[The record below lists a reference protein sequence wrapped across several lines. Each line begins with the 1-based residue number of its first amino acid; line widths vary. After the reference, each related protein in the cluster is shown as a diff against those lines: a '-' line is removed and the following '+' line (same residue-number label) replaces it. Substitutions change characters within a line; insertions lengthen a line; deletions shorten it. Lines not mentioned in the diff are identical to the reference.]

1 MTDPLSVTASLVAL
15 AGFAFQSSKSLYQA
29 VESFKSSKRAIR
41 ELKEEVESLNGV
53 LATLSQMAA
62 EYDAQLTSL
71 KLPLLRCGKTC
82 AEFEEVIIKCTGHSD
97 GQRTSFRD
105 WAKLQYRGG
114 DISDL
119 KTTLA
124 GYKSTIN
131 IAIGGATL

>member
-1 MTDPLSVTASLVAL
+1 MADPLSVTAGLVGL
-15 AGFAFQSSKSLYQA
+15 VGFAFQASKSLYQ
-29 VESFKSSKRAIR
+29 VIESFKSSKRAVR
-41 ELKEEVESLNGV
+41 ELREEVESLNGV
-53 LATLSQMAA
+53 LATLSQMAI
-62 EYDAQLTSL
+62 EYDAQLTAL

-82 AEFEEVIIKCTGHSD
+82 AEFEGILRKCAGHSD

-114 DISDL
+114 DIGDL

>member
-1 MTDPLSVTASLVAL
+1 M
-15 AGFAFQSSKSLYQA
+15 
-29 VESFKSSKRAIR
+29 
-41 ELKEEVESLNGV
+41 
-53 LATLSQMAA
+53 AT

-82 AEFEEVIIKCTGHSD
+82 AEFEDIISRCAGHSD

-114 DISDL
+114 DIGDL

>member
-1 MTDPLSVTASLVAL
+1 MGDPLSVTASLVAL
-15 AGFAFQSSKSLYQA
+15 AGFAFQASKSLYQ
-29 VESFKSSKRAIR
+29 VIESFKSSKRAVR
-41 ELKEEVESLNGV
+41 ELREEVDSLNGV
-53 LATLSQMAA
+53 LETLSQMAT

-82 AEFEEVIIKCTGHSD
+82 AEFEDIISRCAGHSD

-114 DISDL
+114 DIGDL